1 MGNRQ
6 NRHFIGNK
14 IQTDSK
20 YTKRCSTKLTTR
32 EMQMYTDTILHLFE
46 WEKGGRKER

>member
-20 YTKRCSTKLTTR
+20 YMKMLNQINNQGNADVSRYYFTP
-32 EMQMYTDTILHLFE
+32 I
-46 WEKGGRKER
+46 